1 MAGLP
6 PEVQAK
12 TLAYYE
18 QRFVDGVAAG
28 RTEEDVARELDDPKK
43 IAMTLRASTHLRA
56 FEEKRNPATL
66 LRLLVSGVGLAVF
79 NLFMVV
85 PAIVYASLLAALYAC
100 ALALYFGGVVVT
112 ASGLAG
118 ANELVLEGPLR
129 NFIYRDGG
137 AAADEAGQARVT
149 IDETGVHVTENTQGD
164 EAGQARVTIDE
175 TGVHVTENTQG
186 DDLDPGAG
194 NSRSE
199 SVIREAEAVAERG
212 VRISTGIDADSRATQ
227 TALGLAMVLGG
238 IALFLLGLVVT
249 RYTVI
254 GIRRYIQMNLSLL
267 RGG

>member
-164 EAGQARVTIDE
+164 
-175 TGVHVTENTQG
+175 
-186 DDLDPGAG
+186 DLDPGAG

-267 RGG
+267 GGG